1 MRARN
6 GTGPPRANVV
16 RMSQHAKGT
25 RQHTIGAPLRGRGI
39 LAEREHDPYR
49 DRHKPAE
56 PAACPDCGAVFH
68 DGRWQWLAAA
78 PDAQPQMCPAC
89 RRVRDRF
96 PAGFVVLEGEFFR
109 GHREEVMN
117 LVHAHARHV
126 REEHPLERLMGAQD
140 REDGSC
146 LLTTTGVHLARG
158 LGEALQQA
166 WRGDLAFHYEQG
178 QTLLRVRWRR

>member
-1 MRARN
+1 MRVRN
-6 GTGPPRANVV
+6 AAPVRRANVR

-39 LAEREHDPYR
+39 LVEREHDPYR
-49 DRHKPAE
+49 DRRKPAE
-56 PAACPDCGAVFH
+56 PSACPDCGAVFH
-68 DGRWQWLAAA
+68 DGSWRWLAAP

-96 PAGFVVLEGEFFR
+96 PAGFLTLEGEFFR
-109 GHREEVMN
+109 DHRAEVMG
-117 LVHAHARHV
+117 LVQSHARHV
-126 REEHPLERLMGAQD
+126 REEHPLQRLMDIED
-140 REDGSC
+140 RDDGSC
-146 LLTTTGVHLARG
+146 LVTTTDVHLARG
-158 LGEALQQA
+158 LGEAVHHA